1 MFDHLT
7 DKLSQVFKK
16 LRGHG
21 KLTEQNIQEA
31 LREVRM
37 ALLEADVH
45 FRVVKDFIES
55 VQERAVGKEVMA
67 SLTPA
72 QQVIKVVHQELV
84 NLMGTED
91 RQIRLSGNPPVPLM
105 FVGLHG
111 CGKTTTVAKLGRL
124 LKEDGR
130 VPYLVPADIY
140 RPAAV
145 EQLHT
150 LASLVEVAFYEPHQ
164 GESPV
169 EICRKAMDNAAKRGY
184 DTLLIDTAGRLHI
197 DEALMNELR
206 QIKGAIL
213 PREILLVAD
222 AMTGQDAVNI
232 ATSFNNQ
239 LTINGVILTKMDGDA
254 RGGAALSIR
263 AVTGSPIKYIGVGE
277 KVDAIEIFHPDR
289 MASRIL
295 GMGDV
300 LSLIEKAEVAFD
312 EKKAKELE
320 RKIRKAE
327 FTLADF
333 KDQLMQIRKLGSLE
347 SLLPMIPG
355 LSKVKGLGPFHLA
368 EKELVK
374 VEAIINS
381 MTIQERRNHNIIN
394 GKRRLRIAR
403 GSGTTVQDVNR
414 LLKQY
419 VLTRKML
426 GKMKK
431 GRLKGIPT
439 GAFPFS

>member
-1 MFDHLT
+1 MFDQLT
-7 DKLSQVFKK
+7 DKLSLVFKK

-31 LREVRM
+31 LKEVRM

-45 FRVVKDFIES
+45 FRVVRDFVES
-55 VQERAVGKEVMA
+55 VRERAIGEEVMG

-72 QQVIKVVHQELV
+72 QQVIKIVHQELID
-84 NLMGTED
+84 LMGAED
-91 RQIRLSGNPPVPLM
+91 RQIRFSGNPPVPLM
-105 FVGLHG
+105 LVGLHG
-111 CGKTTTVAKLGRL
+111 CGKTTTTAKLARL
-124 LKEDGR
+124 LKGNGR
-130 VPYLVPADIY
+130 FPFMVPADIY
-140 RPAAV
+140 RPAAID
-145 EQLHT
+145 QLRK
-150 LASLVEVAFYEPHQ
+150 LASQVEVDFYEPHR

-169 EICRKAMDNAAKRGY
+169 EICRKARESALRGGY

-197 DEALMNELR
+197 DEVLMNELR
-206 QIKGAIL
+206 QIKGAIS

-232 ATSFNNQ
+232 AKSFNDQ
-239 LTINGVILTKMDGDA
+239 LGIDGVILTKMDGDA

-263 AVTGSPIKYIGVGE
+263 AVTGSAIKYVGVGE
-277 KVDAIEIFHPDR
+277 KIEALELFHPDR

-300 LSLIEKAEVAFD
+300 LSLIEKAQVAFD
-312 EKKAKELE
+312 EKKAKDLE
-320 RKIRKAE
+320 KKIRKAE
-327 FTLADF
+327 FTLEDF
-333 KDQLMQIRKLGSLE
+333 KDQLVQLRKIGSVE
-347 SLLPMIPG
+347 SLLKMVPG
-355 LSKVKGLGPFHLA
+355 LGKLKGIGPLHLA

-381 MTIQERRNHNIIN
+381 MTPQERRNHSIIS

-419 VLTRKML
+419 MTTRKML
-426 GKMKK
+426 SKMKK
-431 GRLKGIPT
+431 GGMRGLQMG
-439 GAFPFS
+439 GFPF